1 MKRQFQV
8 VNHNW
13 QESSVYVVYEN
24 DDGDNDVLLCSCRSE
39 EEGVAQKKA
48 EWIAEC
54 MTAREEAAVG
64 NTTQF
69 RDSD

>member
-1 MKRQFQV
+1 MKRRFEV

-13 QESSVYVVYEN
+13 QESSVYVVYDN

-39 EEGVAQKKA
+39 HEGVAQKKA

-54 MTAREEAAVG
+54 MTAQEETAIG
-64 NTTQF
+64 NTTELGC
-69 RDSD
+69 SE